1 MIRALAILA
10 LLLAVCSTAE
20 ATPVIAAGREKEV
33 MALFAPHT
41 LGHEVVAGWKLMNV
55 RVQPDNIAV
64 ELAGPGGAFA
74 SFRLLHPDAAP
85 SDAVRTPS
93 FAVVRETPAA
103 ADQAIAPLVVALR
116 KNDKGGFWREAPTV
130 TAERSQ
136 PESDDRSGGL
146 WFTVLIT
153 VLGLGAVYL
162 IARRR
167 GA

>member
-10 LLLAVCSTAE
+10 LLLAVCSTAA

-33 MALFAPHT
+33 MALFAPHE
-41 LGHEVVAGWKLMNV
+41 LGAEVAPGWKLMNV

-64 ELAGPGGAFA
+64 ELSGPNGAFA

-93 FAVVRETPAA
+93 FAVVREAPAA

-116 KNDKGGFWREAPTV
+116 KNDKGGFWREAP
-130 TAERSQ
+130 AAK
-136 PESDDRSGGL
+136 PDHAAPDADDRSGGL

-153 VLGLGAVYL
+153 VLGLAAVYL
-162 IARRR
+162 IVRRR
-167 GA
+167 AA